1 MILETEAITKSYGNL
16 VAVDDVTWGVE
27 QGQAKAVI
35 GPNGAGKTTFF
46 NMLSSV
52 IEPTSGTIRFDGEE
66 ITDLAQHEVA
76 QLGIAKTFQISN
88 IFEELTVWE
97 NIQIAAQRTAEPRD
111 KYAMHRTISSLDDVN
126 KRTREVIETV
136 QLTEESETEAANLSH
151 GNKRKLEIGIGLAT
165 SPKVILLDEPTA
177 GMSAEETA
185 VMLEFLKN
193 LATDPEI
200 TLVITEHDISVIL
213 ELADVITVLHN
224 GRVLAE
230 GTADEIT
237 SHNEVQRVYLS
248 G

>member
-1 MILETEAITKSYGNL
+1 MILETEALTKSYGSL

-27 QGQAKAVI
+27 RGQSKAVI

-52 IEPTSGTIRFDGEE
+52 IEPTEGTIRFNGED
-66 ITDLAQHEVA
+66 ITNLPQHKVA
-76 QLGIAKTFQISN
+76 QLGIAKTFQINN

-97 NIQIAAQRTAEPRD
+97 NVQIAAQRTAAPKE
-111 KYAMHRTISSLDDVN
+111 KYAMHRKISSLDEVN
-126 KRTREVIETV
+126 AQTEELIETV
-136 QLTEESETEAANLSH
+136 QLTEDIKTEAANLSY

-165 SPKVILLDEPTA
+165 NPEVILLDEPTA
-177 GMSAEETA
+177 GMSAKETST
-185 VMLEFLKN
+185 MLEFLKT

-213 ELADVITVLHN
+213 ELADQITVLHN
-224 GRVLAE
+224 GQVLAE

-237 SHNEVQRVYLS
+237 SHDEVQRVYLS